1 MKNFTLGLNIVLLA
15 AVAVLFYLHFSSKK
29 PVATATQGAVNSTN
43 SGGFKVAY
51 FEMDTLQNQFEY
63 YKEVRSSLL
72 AKDQSMAR
80 ELSIAENEFAKK
92 YQDFQR
98 TGASLSQADL
108 AKKQQELVDMD
119 KSLKAKKQSMEQE
132 MADETT
138 HKLQDIKKKIE
149 DYLKNYN
156 KDKGFAY
163 ILSSSADLFYYKD
176 SVYNVTADLIKGLN
190 TLYPKK
196 K

>member
-1 MKNFTLGLNIVLLA
+1 MKNFTLALNIVLLA
-15 AVAVLFYLHFSSKK
+15 GIAVLFYLHFASQK
-29 PVATATQGAVNSTN
+29 PVTAASQDATTVNSGN
-43 SGGFKVAY
+43 SFKVAY

-63 YKEVRSSLL
+63 YKEVRSTLL

-80 ELSIAENEFAKK
+80 ELSMAENEFAKK

-98 TGASLSQADL
+98 TGASLSQAAL

-119 KSLKAKKQSMEQE
+119 KSLKAKKQAMEQE

-156 KDKGFAY
+156 KNKGYAY